1 MTSLSDLGNR
11 IAAGGTAELFAW
23 APGKVVK
30 LYWDGASKDAAERE
44 AERTRVAFA
53 AGAPAPE
60 VFDVVVIEDRP
71 GIVFERIDGPSML
84 ELIAQQPEQADD
96 LAVQLADLQ
105 TALHRLP
112 GKGLPPLRE
121 HVLRRLHL
129 GNLPARIKPD
139 VFDAIHQLPE
149 EGALCHGDLHPGNVI
164 VTGPGPRLIDWY
176 DAASGTPAADLA
188 RTCVLLQYA
197 RLNTAAQTAA
207 FAPHRQRFLEVFLDR
222 YREVMPQPANALSH
236 WFVPVAAA
244 RTAEPILGQE
254 RTTLLRVLETMLGAA

>member
-23 APGKVVK
+23 ESGKVVK
-30 LYWDGASKDAAERE
+30 LYWEGASKDAAERE
-44 AERTRVAFA
+44 AERTRIAFT

-60 VFDVVVIEDRP
+60 VFDVVQIDERP
-71 GIVFERIDGPSML
+71 GIVFERLDGPSML
-84 ELIAQQPEQADD
+84 ELITRHPDRADD
-96 LAVQLADLQ
+96 LAAQLAVLQ
-105 TALHRLP
+105 AALHRLP

-129 GNLPARIKPD
+129 GNLPARIKPE

-149 EGALCHGDLHPGNVI
+149 ESALCHGDLHPGNAI
-164 VTGPGPRLIDWY
+164 MTDGGARLIDWF

-188 RTCVLLQYA
+188 RTCLLLQYA
-197 RLNTAAQTAA
+197 RLNSAAQTAA
-207 FAPHRQRFLEVFLDR
+207 FAPHRQRFLEVFLER
-222 YREVMPQPANALSH
+222 YRAELPQPANALSH
-236 WFVPVAAA
+236 WFVPIAAA